1 MSALEILNPN
11 LKKLN
16 ENMQRHIEQLNEKK
30 IEKPKPQNNIFDP
43 RKTRRQKDFVNA
55 WMDW

>member
-1 MSALEILNPN
+1 MAALEILNPN

-16 ENMQRHIEQLNEKK
+16 ENLKKHIEQLNENK
-30 IEKPKPQNNIFDP
+30 IGKPKPRNNIFDP
-43 RKTRRQKDFVNA
+43 SRSRGQKDYVNA